1 MALWVEMA
9 GCGGSREGKE
19 GKTYQMEIIKCIIL
33 ERPKIRQ
40 IHTLLKESEIS

>member
-9 GCGGSREGKE
+9 GCSGSREGKE
-19 GKTYQMEIIKCIIL
+19 GKTYQMEIICAIV

>member
-9 GCGGSREGKE
+9 GCSGSREGKE
-19 GKTYQMEIIKCIIL
+19 GKTYQMEIIICAIV